1 MIFLWAQ
8 PDTILFRLES
18 GTPVVQFTTEKGRK
32 QNDEIYIFNSFNLIF
47 SLSLSLSNM

>member
-8 PDTILFRLES
+8 PDTILFRLAS

-32 QNDEIYIFNSFNLIF
+32 QNDENLYFLTLLI
-47 SLSLSLSNM
+47 

>member
-8 PDTILFRLES
+8 PDTILFRLAS

-32 QNDEIYIFNSFNLIF
+32 QNDEIYIFFNSLI
-47 SLSLSLSNM
+47 